1 MFFKIKYRY
10 NNTLPRHNSE
20 DSLIDSPLHVR
31 SCGHYRTAKGW
42 RELSSSKDFLQM
54 YWGMTGNG
62 LFCAKGREYLL
73 KPNHIFFFMPGD
85 RHDITALDEGFE
97 YQWIS
102 FDGDNLQNTI
112 EQFKI
117 KHELRFAGKAPV
129 EIFEEVRRN
138 LCNFSARGEYL
149 ASANGFMLLSQAFAG
164 TFYQSS
170 IFEKFLD
177 HIRKNYSDPD
187 LCMAEVARVL
197 RINRIT
203 LLRAVL
209 KESGMSPKR
218 YLDTLRLRESLSMLR
233 ETDLSIKEIAAHSG
247 FSNSN
252 YFAKVIKK
260 QTGKSPSFYRAT
272 HP

>member
-10 NNTLPRHNSE
+10 NSTFPRHNAA
-20 DSLIDSPLHVR
+20 DFLIHSPLHVR

-42 RELSSSKDFLQM
+42 RELSGSKDFLQM
-54 YWGMTGNG
+54 YWGVTGNG
-62 LFCAKGREYLL
+62 LFCTGGKEYLL

-85 RHDITALDEGFE
+85 THDITALDEGFE
-97 YQWIS
+97 YQWIA
-102 FDGDNLQNTI
+102 FDGNNLQNTI

-117 KHELRFAGKAPV
+117 TREPRLAGKAPI
-129 EIFEEVRRN
+129 EIFDEVRNN
-138 LCNFSARGEYL
+138 LCNFSQRGNYL

-177 HIRKNYSDPD
+177 HIRKHYSAPD
-187 LCMAEVARVL
+187 LSLADIALALKV
-197 RINRIT
+197 NRIT

-233 ETDLSIKEIAAHSG
+233 ETDLSIKEIAANSG
-247 FSNSN
+247 FSSSN
-252 YFAKVIKK
+252 YFAKVVKK
-260 QTGKSPSFYRAT
+260 QTGKSPSFYRAG
-272 HP
+272 HL